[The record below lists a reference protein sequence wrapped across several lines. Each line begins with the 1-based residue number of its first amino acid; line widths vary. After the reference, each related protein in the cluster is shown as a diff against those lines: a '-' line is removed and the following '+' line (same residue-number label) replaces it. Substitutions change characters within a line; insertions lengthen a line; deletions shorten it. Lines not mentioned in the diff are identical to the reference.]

1 MILYFKEIKYN
12 TYAISTSRKCSIYCA
27 LSVLHNPMKEDI
39 NRTLIA
45 VTTDIKRFQIWSR
58 YSLLD
63 KRMHAHVKREL
74 MKIYPFRRRRRA
86 CNTNAIAI
94 PRFGFATRRMPA
106 ACRRAQICWTI
117 VIRRNLLGA
126 MYMCESLR
134 IVSRCEWC
142 EWFIYSANYQAFWI
156 SGTRWT
162 KKNLLVLRIISQ

>member
-86 CNTNAIAI
+86 CNKRDRNSTL
-94 PRFGFATRRMPA
+94 RFRDATDAGGMSTR
-106 ACRRAQICWTI
+106 T
-117 VIRRNLLGA
+117 NLLNDCNSA
-126 MYMCESLR
+126 QSPWSYVYVRKFADCQSVRMMR
-134 IVSRCEWC
+134 M
-142 EWFIYSANYQAFWI
+142 IYLQCKLSTANFL
-156 SGTRWT
+156 
-162 KKNLLVLRIISQ
+162 N